1 MAAADAEATDD
12 EPAEEATEEEQTP
25 ESDAEPVENMTIIV
39 RAEVLQQV
47 IDQLLTVVD
56 EAIFRIGYDGL
67 SVAAVDPANVAM
79 VDLEVDPG
87 AFESVGDG
95 MFPIGINIQKLDDY
109 VDGASGSDPV
119 KLSYRPEKRS
129 IEIEHTNVE
138 VEMAGI
144 DPDAI
149 RGEPD
154 IPEID
159 HRAEFDVDA
168 KVFRDAVEN
177 ADLVTTHVRLEAD
190 VGDEA
195 LAVSG
200 QGDIDEIRTVI
211 ESDELA
217 GANFSEGVNS
227 LFSVEYLIGGSKGG
241 SKYKGM
247 LKPLSSG
254 TVLTGELDDEMPLFL
269 SYEFADGF
277 GNVQMMLAPRIQ
289 ND

>member
-1 MAAADAEATDD
+1 MSTAEAEKTEDAATDD
-12 EPAEEATEEEQTP
+12 E
-25 ESDAEPVENMTIIV
+25 DADVSSPEPVENMTVII

-47 IDQLLTVVD
+47 IDQMLTVVD
-56 EAIFRIGYDGL
+56 EAIFRLGYDGL
-67 SVAAVDPANVAM
+67 SVDAVDPANVAM
-79 VDLEVDPG
+79 VGIEVEPG

-95 MFPIGINIQKLDDY
+95 MFPIGLNLQRLDDY
-109 VDGASGSDPV
+109 IDGASGSEPIT
-119 KLSYRPEKRS
+119 LSYEPETRS
-129 IEIEHTNVE
+129 IHIEHTNVE

-144 DPDAI
+144 DTDAM

-159 HRAEFDVDA
+159 HSAEFELDA

-177 ADLVTTHVRLEAD
+177 ADLVSDHVRFEAD
-190 VGDEA
+190 IDNGA

-200 QGDIDEIRTVI
+200 QGDIDEIRTVFD
-211 ESDELA
+211 SDDLLD
-217 GANFSEGVNS
+217 ANFAEGVTS

-254 TVLTGELDDEMPLFL
+254 TELTGKLDDEMPIFL
-269 SYEFADGF
+269 DYDFADGF
-277 GNVQMMLAPRIQ
+277 GNVRMMLAPRIQ

>member
-1 MAAADAEATDD
+1 MAAADADVESTADD
-12 EPAEEATEEEQTP
+12 DQTP
-25 ESDAEPVENMTIIV
+25 ETEAEPVDNMTVII

-56 EAIFRIGYDGL
+56 EAIFRIGHDGL

-79 VDLEVDPG
+79 VDLEVEEG

-109 VDGASGSDPV
+109 VDGASGSDQV
-119 KLSYRPEKRS
+119 KLSYSPEKRS

-149 RGEPD
+149 RQEPE

-159 HRAEFDVDA
+159 HRAEFEVDA

-177 ADLVTTHVRLEAD
+177 ADLVTDHVRFEAD
-190 VGDEA
+190 VDAEA

-200 QGDIDEIRTVI
+200 EGDIDEIRTVI
-211 ESDELA
+211 ESDDLLD
-217 GANFSEGVNS
+217 ANFSERVES
-227 LFSVEYLIGGSKGG
+227 LFSVAYLIGGSKGG

-254 TVLTGELDDEMPLFL
+254 TELAGKLDDEMPVFL
-269 SYEFADGF
+269 TYEFADGF
-277 GNVQMMLAPRIQ
+277 GNVQMMLAPRVE
-289 ND
+289 NK

>member
-1 MAAADAEATDD
+1 MAAAEAEATDD
-12 EPAEEATEEEQTP
+12 ESAEDEDADV
-25 ESDAEPVENMTIIV
+25 SNAEPVENMTVIV

-119 KLSYRPEKRS
+119 TLSYRAEKRS

-154 IPEID
+154 IPEVD

-177 ADLVTTHVRLEAD
+177 ADLVTDHVRFEAD
-190 VGDEA
+190 VDDEA

-211 ESDELA
+211 DSDDLL
-217 GANFSEGVNS
+217 GANFSEGVAS
-227 LFSVEYLIGGSKGG
+227 MFSVEYLIGGSKGG

-254 TVLTGELDDEMPLFL
+254 TELTGKIDDEMPVFL
-269 SYEFADGF
+269 NYEFADGF
-277 GNVQMMLAPRIQ
+277 GNVQMMLAPRIL